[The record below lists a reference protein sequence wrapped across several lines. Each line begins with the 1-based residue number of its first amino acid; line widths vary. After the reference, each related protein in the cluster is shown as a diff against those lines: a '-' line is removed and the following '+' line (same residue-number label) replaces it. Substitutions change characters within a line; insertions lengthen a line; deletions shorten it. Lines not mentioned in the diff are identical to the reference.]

1 MRREG
6 SPWQG
11 LSSVFLKEFADHLSS
26 ARMRVLEWLVVLT
39 AVASLYG
46 AIASVRETTQE
57 DPFVLLRLFTVSQGR
72 LPSFVAILGFLI
84 PLMAIG
90 LGFDAV
96 NGEHNRRT
104 LSRLLA
110 QPIYRDALLAGKFLA
125 GLATLAVSLLCL
137 WLLVVGLGVFMLGVP
152 PTGEET
158 ARSLVFLVFALA
170 YAGVW
175 LALAMLYS
183 ILFRSPAT
191 AALTALGTWLL
202 LAVLWPMLAP
212 AFAEVVAPPDIRL
225 QLLGLPTLA
234 TLEWTQALLRIS
246 PNHLFGEV
254 VLALLSPSTRSLGP
268 VFLEQL
274 QGAINGAPLTFADSL
289 AVAWPQA
296 VALIAGMIVLFAAG
310 YVAFQRQEV
319 RA

>member
-1 MRREG
+1 
-6 SPWQG
+6 
-11 LSSVFLKEFADHLSS
+11 
-26 ARMRVLEWLVVLT
+26 
-39 AVASLYG
+39 
-46 AIASVRETTQE
+46 
-57 DPFVLLRLFTVSQGR
+57 
-72 LPSFVAILGFLI
+72 
-84 PLMAIG
+84 
-90 LGFDAV
+90 
-96 NGEHNRRT
+96 
-104 LSRLLA
+104 
-110 QPIYRDALLAGKFLA
+110 
-125 GLATLAVSLLCL
+125 
-137 WLLVVGLGVFMLGVP
+137 VP
-152 PTGEET
+152 PSGEEV

-191 AALTALGTWLL
+191 AALSALGTWLL

-212 AFAEVVAPPDIRL
+212 AFAEAIAPPDPRFE
-225 QLLGLPTLA
+225 LLGLPTLG

-268 VFLEQL
+268 VFLDQL

-296 VALIAGMIVLFAAG
+296 VALVAGMIVLFAAG